1 MLFFYLS
8 VFSEKMTDLPRYQ
21 PETSVDEDVVLF
33 LNDQNSFQ
41 QRIVNRIAQSKI
53 ARDILGRLSK
63 DTTIYVLRDD
73 LYEKKIPV
81 GIIDLKV
88 RNKSEKYTITFQR
101 MQNGNKN
108 VLLNGK
114 KISLEEYRKIS
125 QIKSTHE
132 RERNPYIRYDYLNAQ
147 EINNLI
153 SGPSPVRI
161 FHAKKMSIKYDYV
174 NVDYALVFGYSGVE
188 AMVVNFD
195 GSDAVISIVQNN
207 SP

>member
-1 MLFFYLS
+1 
-8 VFSEKMTDLPRYQ
+8 MTDLPRYQ

-114 KISLEEYRKIS
+114 KFLSKNIVRSLK
-125 QIKSTHE
+125 
-132 RERNPYIRYDYLNAQ
+132 
-147 EINNLI
+147 
-153 SGPSPVRI
+153 
-161 FHAKKMSIKYDYV
+161 
-174 NVDYALVFGYSGVE
+174 
-188 AMVVNFD
+188 
-195 GSDAVISIVQNN
+195 
-207 SP
+207 